1 MNTSTRNR
9 ATHATPRPAARLAL
23 GLLALVHAAVPAA
36 GAIAGAWAAD
46 SLLGPGV
53 TGPARVACLAL
64 AAVLTLAAVDRTVT
78 DLTDRAHRRTYGLVH
93 GPRSWSCEDCE
104 TRITARRWTP
114 YEAAAFEAHVSDP
127 AAHDCTAK
135 P

>member
-1 MNTSTRNR
+1 MNTSTRSH
-9 ATHATPRPAARLAL
+9 TPHATPRPTARFALAL
-23 GLLALVHAAVPAA
+23 IALAQAAVPAA

-46 SLLGPGV
+46 SLLGQGV

-64 AAVLTLAAVDRTVT
+64 AAVLTLTAVDRTVI
-78 DLTDRAHRRTYGLVH
+78 DLTDQTHRRTYGLVH
-93 GPRSWSCEDCE
+93 GPRSWSCEDCG

-127 AAHDCTAK
+127 AAHDCTTK